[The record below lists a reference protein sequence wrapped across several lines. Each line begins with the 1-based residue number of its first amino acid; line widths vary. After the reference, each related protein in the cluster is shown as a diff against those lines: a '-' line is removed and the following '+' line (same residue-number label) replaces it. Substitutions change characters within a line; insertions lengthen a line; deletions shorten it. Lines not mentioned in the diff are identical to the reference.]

1 MLANTMPSYMIRAIP
16 DGLIARAKQRARH
29 DATTLDAIL
38 IRYLE
43 TYSEHGSPQAAGG
56 RALQAGR
63 TRAERRASAQHAA
76 RARWQSP
83 DGAE

>member
-43 TYSEHGSPQAAGG
+43 TYSEHGSPQAVV
-56 RALQAGR
+56 
-63 TRAERRASAQHAA
+63 
-76 RARWQSP
+76 
-83 DGAE
+83 